1 MALPKPSQGQ
11 ICCTID
17 RRQFL
22 HTISGIGATGTLTS
36 LAHAKPDNQ
45 KFPFQVGASVAEI
58 PTPLDV
64 GLLMSSGR
72 QLWEPFDNIRLP
84 ICARTVV
91 IERQTQRLAIVSLDL
106 LGLAG
111 EAVGGMNRFKQQ
123 ITKASGSLIQPD
135 TLILASTHTHT
146 SPESAALT
154 DLYRTPAFQTWCET
168 LAQQIARSVREATAT
183 AQPCRLTTGTH
194 LTSNMV
200 LNRRIRTTKG
210 IRSVRQQIPPD
221 ERIGPK
227 GPADEHVRVA
237 AFIDRQDKPR
247 AILVNFA
254 AHPVIEMCIKQLSPD
269 YPGEMCLEL
278 QRRHPGAAPLFL
290 QGACGNLNPP
300 KVATSAED
308 AQQYGRQLADA
319 VDTALKAS
327 SPDNGNQLAVHRRS
341 VHLPLREDDSKQEVK
356 TLETKI
362 AAARIGNAAF
372 VFLPGEPF
380 IELAIAIRQS
390 SPFPFT
396 AVMGYSEDYI
406 GYIPTDRAFENG
418 GYETR
423 PGRWSRLAPGS
434 QAIVCNQATQL
445 LESF

>member
-1 MALPKPSQGQ
+1 MIARTSFRSQTSGMK
-11 ICCTID
+11 

-22 HTISGIGATGTLTS
+22 HALCGTTAIGTLTS
-36 LAHAKPDNQ
+36 LTRANSDSNQ
-45 KFPFQVGASVAEI
+45 LPFQVGAATTKI
-58 PTPLDV
+58 PTTLDV

-72 QLWEPFDNIRLP
+72 QLWEPFDGIRLP

-91 IERQTQRLAIVSLDL
+91 IERQAQRLAIAALDL

-111 EAVGGMNRFKQQ
+111 EAVGGINRFKQQ
-123 ITKASGSLIQPD
+123 IAKATGSLIQPD

-154 DLYRTPAFQTWCET
+154 DLYRTPAFQIWSEQLT
-168 LAQQIARSVREATAT
+168 QQIARSVREAAAT

-200 LNRRIRTTKG
+200 LNRRIQTTKG
-210 IRSVRQQIPPD
+210 IRSVRHKIPPD
-221 ERIGPK
+221 ERIGPE

-237 AFIDRQDKPR
+237 AFIDRNEKPR

-278 QRRHPGAAPLFL
+278 QRRHPGAVPLFL

-319 VDTALKAS
+319 VDAALKTS
-327 SPDNGNQLAVHRRS
+327 TPDNGNQLAVHRRP
-341 VHLPLREDDSKQEVK
+341 VHLPLRKHDPQQEAK
-356 TLETKI
+356 TLETEI
-362 AAARIGNAAF
+362 AAARIGSAAF

-380 IELAIAIRQS
+380 IELAIAIRKA

-406 GYIPTDRAFENG
+406 GYIPTDRAFQNG

-434 QAIVCNQATQL
+434 QAIVCEQAIQL